1 MSKLKR
7 CVLVIIAAVISLMT
21 FAGCSLFDSDKYG
34 TTRNIYQMFG
44 DGKFA
49 IKEKV
54 VHMRPKS
61 YTIFRRSEDYD
72 APLIL
77 YMFEYKEISPYV
89 YAIGSND
96 LEFEQYRDYLNG
108 KDVDVKISYLRLNY
122 DTGISVVWDDLTPAN
137 EDEKAIYEELCQQW
151 ETRLKNGEGVKLHK

>member
-1 MSKLKR
+1 MKKFFCL
-7 CVLVIIAAVISLMT
+7 IIAITISLT
-21 FAGCSLFDSDKYG
+21 VFVGCSLFDSDKYG
-34 TTRNIYQMFG
+34 MTKNIYQKFG

-61 YTIFRRSEDYD
+61 YTIFRRSKDYD

-122 DTGISVVWDDLTPAN
+122 DTGISVVWDDLTPAT
-137 EDEKAIYEELCQQW
+137 DEEKKIYEDLCQEW
-151 ETRLKNGEGVKLHK
+151 EIRLKNGEGVKLHK